1 MLYRGIW
8 GCIGMNSDVES
19 LIYRGVWRCIGVYG
33 DTSRCII
40 VY

>member
-1 MLYRGIW
+1 MYRGVW
-8 GCIGMNSDVES
+8 WCIGVYSDVES